1 MAVTRR
7 LDEDLMGRA
16 GSFAQRPS
24 HVGQLLLQTAT
35 LFDPEFL
42 DVRLNAGGFEADAEG
57 GQDEESNEKDF
68 ARVPLDESAQV
79 EEMPLKFRP

>member
-1 MAVTRR
+1 
-7 LDEDLMGRA
+7 
-16 GSFAQRPS
+16 
-24 HVGQLLLQTAT
+24 
-35 LFDPEFL
+35 
-42 DVRLNAGGFEADAEG
+42 LNAGGFEADAEG